1 MQKTNSKTR
10 KKRIPD
16 DKKIESVMD
25 YINHKKSISI
35 IASDFKVSEQ
45 AVRDWVKKYQN
56 STQAD
61 LIPSIENVTDCIYT
75 NITPIP
81 LVYTLEEAASVAK
94 ISTNQLLHYAVL
106 GKITLFFDR
115 PIDVLAMTKEWIKF
129 SRYPQN
135 HDQYQVKNTF
145 SDALDSVFAKLVF
158 SFKYNFLVVSQSDCK
173 CLEMG
178 LNISKYN
185 FHGVYWVDENNEL
198 AFKKEGADS
207 DNGFYTLSESL
218 VKDKRGECTEK
229 DCHSIHISKKMLKV
243 SSKELEELISSEIKR
258 KANRVPSQEQF
269 AVHENKSTFL
279 VELDQAA
286 FELWGDFNPIKAAV
300 FNTTDKVAEY
310 LVDNFHFC
318 TANALPLAIII
329 SPSANNPILPT
340 KEDAKEITYR
350 PRLLSGVIQAWG
362 AVCMAKK
369 FVKGDN
375 SIKYEEMARKW
386 LTDNWPELTKY
397 EKIITNVVK
406 LITPDNALFYKLRKS
421 KK

>member
-1 MQKTNSKTR
+1 MRLITHQILFNHDGLNIMQKTNSKVR
-10 KKRIPD
+10 KKRISD
-16 DKKIESVMD
+16 DQQKESVFD
-25 YINHKKSISI
+25 YINKKKSVST
-35 IASDFKVSEQ
+35 IASELNVSEQ
-45 AVRDWVKKYQN
+45 TVRDWVNKYRNSAQN
-56 STQAD
+56 E
-61 LIPSIENVTDCIYT
+61 PSPLTE
-75 NITPIP
+75 NITDYVYANIIPTP
-81 LVYTLEEAASVAK
+81 LVYTLEEAASAAK

-115 PIDVLAMTKEWIKF
+115 PIDVLAMTKEWIKP

-145 SDALDSVFAKLVF
+145 SDALDSVFAKMVF

-178 LNISKYN
+178 LSISKYN

-243 SSKELEELISSEIKR
+243 SSKELEEFISSEIKR

-279 VELDQAA
+279 VELEQAA

-300 FNTTDKVAEY
+300 YNTSDKVAEY
-310 LVDNFHFC
+310 LEDNFHFF
-318 TANALPLAIII
+318 TANAVPLAVIIT
-329 SPSANNPILPT
+329 PSANNRILPT
-340 KEDAKEITYR
+340 NKDREGITYR
-350 PRLLSGVIQAWG
+350 PQLLSGVIQAWS
-362 AVCMAKK
+362 AVCMPKK
-369 FVKGDN
+369 FEKGDN
-375 SIKYEEMARKW
+375 SIKHEE
-386 LTDNWPELTKY
+386 T
-397 EKIITNVVK
+397 ISNVVK
-406 LITPDNALFYKLRKS
+406 LIIPDNAPFTKLRKP
-421 KK
+421 KN